1 MKGKFNMNNKL
12 KNRIFAILCAVI
24 TFGNF
29 TVSAEENTQPTQE
42 IFDITNENLS
52 ADDNNVGTIVDA
64 EEDIEYTFGEEY
76 ILSEEIEQIQDES
89 VSESVNLTRAISAQS
104 SSEEDLRNRL
114 GGIIDRIMASD
125 YEDVAE
131 NDSISAVKQALSSAV
146 DVYENTEASE
156 AELNNEINEL
166 SKAIEEIEY
175 VSKQYILSDNNMSD
189 EDMSG
194 YYPDVLI
201 ENTNVSYIYDENS
214 PENLQKND
222 KTNTALND
230 GKFAYKLTGKT
241 DDDTVVIFDMGEDYY
256 INGVDVF
263 SQFLYF
269 SSTRMNIGGFRVE
282 VSRNGSDYTECA
294 SVEAKT
300 EPDDSETGNLNYL
313 LKTKSKF
320 PVYLG
325 RYVRIT
331 VKKDTKS
338 ANGQGSAQYNLA
350 EMVIHGFKNPY
361 SKDDLFEALKDYS
374 DVDSAIYTAGTYA
387 EYVKAYKAAETVY
400 WDESING
407 KEIYTAKVDLQNA
420 YNSLENCAKIKILS
434 GNVTSAADRELYKDF
449 DTDTLNLSYS
459 YAEGTPSQFITQDS
473 DCTRL
478 LSGNCSSTDGSRIVY
493 GTWGTKDPAAV
504 LFDLG
509 EECYVSGVDI
519 WDVVLNASCRT
530 AKAEIL
536 VSSDGVNF
544 ESVSVLTDIPE
555 GLPNSVNLI
564 EQNFEAK
571 KCRYLKVVATTANLQ
586 VVLGEIVI
594 RGYKTGSTEKEPYKL
609 GILDYKND
617 KNARLISL
625 DGENTVN
632 VSGQI
637 SSKSNEDKQVVIL
650 SAAYSG
656 NKMIDWSFTEVSLKA
671 YEKTDFTN
679 SVTIDGYADV
689 SIENYVWDS
698 VGNGNALAKIKVFG
712 SL

>member
-42 IFDITNENLS
+42 IKENIS
-52 ADDNNVGTIVDA
+52 EDDNKVGTIVDA
-64 EEDIEYTFGEEY
+64 EEDSKYTFGEEC
-76 ILSEEIEQIQDES
+76 ILSEEIEQIQDKS
-89 VSESVNLTRAISAQS
+89 VSESVDSTRAISAQS
-104 SSEEDLRNRL
+104 TSEEDLRNRL

-201 ENTNVSYIYDENS
+201 ENTNVSYTYDENS

-241 DDDTVVIFDMGEDYY
+241 DDDTVAVFDMGEDYY

-269 SSTRMNIGGFRVE
+269 SSTRMNIGGFKVE
-282 VSRNGSDYTECA
+282 VSRNGSDYTEVA
-294 SVEAKT
+294 TVEAKT
-300 EPDDSETGNLNYL
+300 DPEEGETGTLNYV
-313 LKTKSKF
+313 LKTESKF

-350 EMVIHGFKNPY
+350 EIVIQGFKNPY
-361 SKDDLFEALKDYS
+361 SKDDLFEALREYS
-374 DVDSAIYTAGTYA
+374 DVDRAIYTAGTYA
-387 EYVKAYKAAETVY
+387 EYAEAYKAAEAIY

-420 YNSLENCAKIKILS
+420 YNSLENCAEIKILS

-493 GTWGTKDPAAV
+493 GNWGTTSPAKV

-509 EECYVSGVDI
+509 EECYISGVDI
-519 WDVVLNASCRT
+519 WEYALNSGCRIG
-530 AKAEIL
+530 KAEIL
-536 VSSDGVNF
+536 ASSDGTNF
-544 ESVSVLTDIPE
+544 ESVSQTEVPE
-555 GLPNSVNLI
+555 GLLNSINVI
-564 EQNFEAK
+564 EQNFDAK
-571 KCRYLKVVATTANLQ
+571 KCRYLMVSATTVRNQ
-586 VVLGEIVI
+586 VILGEIVI
-594 RGYKTGSTEKEPYKL
+594 RGYRTGSTEKEPYKL

-656 NKMIDWSFTEVSLKA
+656 NKMIDWSFTEVNLKA

>member
-1 MKGKFNMNNKL
+1 MNNKL

-76 ILSEEIEQIQDES
+76 ILSDEIEQIQDES

-650 SAAYSG
+650 SAAYE
-656 NKMIDWSFTEVSLKA
+656 N
-671 YEKTDFTN
+671 TDFTN